1 VVTGPLDFIIE
12 AMQGAH
18 GLEKRDFTR
27 DKGKW
32 IMRMSGL
39 KRNVWYA
46 NIFTRHFGF
55 WMTGP
60 SIF

>member
-1 VVTGPLDFIIE
+1 ME
-12 AMQGAH
+12 ATQGAH
-18 GLEKRDFTR
+18 GWEKSDFTR
-27 DKGKW
+27 DRGKW
-32 IMRMSGL
+32 IMRISGL

-55 WMTGP
+55 WMFGP